1 MPRKSS
7 IHFKPLTNI
16 RFAVSHSERTDLSEP
31 AYLLPKE
38 HQLGNI
44 VVAGSFSENDLAA
57 LFIKQKEG
65 MTGQAKARASSPFWE
80 GVVVLPNTNSQE
92 QSTNLQAWKNAYEK
106 ETGHKVLHMS
116 VHLDEGYLDA
126 LGKPQYN
133 PHAHVIVSRM
143 DEKNRVISL
152 GRKQLAN
159 VQDLTA
165 GQLKME
171 RGSTLTER
179 EGKRGRK
186 HIPHKEFRHQADEK
200 RLQLALKESAITT
213 YERLVDAQN
222 AHTEDQ
228 KETLKNFHLEASKVL
243 QMQADLDALARQI
256 TQLKEQY
263 RLDRE
268 ALKASGEAKQADY
281 QSLKKV
287 HEKALEELTA
297 TKAQAAKVPDLVEQ
311 LRVSQEQRAK
321 AQTQAAKV
329 PNLEEQAAKATKQ
342 LSEAQTLIGQYQ
354 RDRAVLKASGEAKQ
368 ADHQTLKIAHETA
381 LKYLENSKRNMTA
394 MDEYSKKL
402 KAALVKSDEKIA
414 TELIAK
420 AKVIEDLVQAG
431 VKSDSLLIT
440 SNGHRDA
447 ARQLME
453 KLAIS
458 DEKVE
463 TLTAENTAGKANV
476 PSLASLVRASYV
488 KFVEWITG
496 NSGKRIEINT
506 QSSDHCGP
514 VLQLDDLHALQRVG
528 IDKFAIH
535 QLAHLDKVPRLD
547 DPKMEIKYRGGFG
560 QVIGNLGQGVGR

>member
-1 MPRKSS
+1 
-7 IHFKPLTNI
+7 
-16 RFAVSHSERTDLSEP
+16 
-31 AYLLPKE
+31 
-38 HQLGNI
+38 
-44 VVAGSFSENDLAA
+44 
-57 LFIKQKEG
+57 

-92 QSTNLQAWKNAYEK
+92 QSTNLQAWKNAYEE

-143 DEKNRVISL
+143 DKRNRVISL

-165 GQLKME
+165 EQLKME
-171 RGSTLTER
+171 RGSTLDER

-186 HIPHKEFRHQADEK
+186 HIPHKEFRRQADEK
-200 RLQLALKESAITT
+200 RLELALKESRTT
-213 YERLVDAQN
+213 IHEKLVDAQD
-222 AHTEDQ
+222 ARTEDQ

-243 QMQADLDALARQI
+243 QLQADLDALAQQI
-256 TQLKEQY
+256 TQLNEQY

-268 ALKASGEAKQADY
+268 ALKTSGEAKQADY

-311 LRVSQEQRAK
+311 LRISR
-321 AQTQAAKV
+321 
-329 PNLEEQAAKATKQ
+329 EQAAKAAKQ
-342 LSEAQTLIGQYQ
+342 VSEAQILIDQYQ
-354 RDRAVLKASGEAKQ
+354 RDREALKSSGEVKQ
-368 ADHQTLKIAHETA
+368 ADYQSLKIAHEAA
-381 LKYLENSKRNMTA
+381 LRYLENSKKNITA
-394 MDEYSKKL
+394 MDEYLKKL
-402 KAALVKSDEKIA
+402 RAALVNSDEKIA

-447 ARQLME
+447 ACLLMK

-514 VLQLDDLHALQRVG
+514 VVQLDDLHAVQRVG

-547 DPKMEIKYRGGFG
+547 NPKMEIKYRDGFG

>member
-1 MPRKSS
+1 
-7 IHFKPLTNI
+7 
-16 RFAVSHSERTDLSEP
+16 
-31 AYLLPKE
+31 
-38 HQLGNI
+38 
-44 VVAGSFSENDLAA
+44 
-57 LFIKQKEG
+57 

-106 ETGHKVLHMS
+106 ETSHKVLHMS

-143 DEKNRVISL
+143 DERNRVISL

-165 GQLKME
+165 EQLKME
-171 RGSTLTER
+171 RGSTLEER
-179 EGKRGRK
+179 QGKRGRK

-200 RLQLALKESAITT
+200 RLVLDGKQNKITL
-213 YERLVDAQN
+213 YETLIDAQN
-222 AHTEDQ
+222 ARTKNQSER
-228 KETLKNFHLEASKVL
+228 LKNAHLEASKVL
-243 QMQADLDALARQI
+243 QLQTDLDDLARQI
-256 TQLKEQY
+256 TQLNEQY

-281 QSLKKV
+281 QFLKKA
-287 HEKALEELTA
+287 HEKTLEELTA

-311 LRVSQEQRAK
+311 LRVSQEQGAK
-321 AQTQAAKV
+321 AKTQAAKV

-342 LSEAQTLIGQYQ
+342 VSEAQTLIGQYQ
-354 RDRAVLKASGEAKQ
+354 RDREALKASGEAKQ
-368 ADHQTLKIAHETA
+368 ADYQILKIAYETA
-381 LKYLENSKRNMTA
+381 LRNLEKSQGKIVA

-402 KAALVKSDEKIA
+402 EAALVKRDEKIA

-463 TLTAENTAGKANV
+463 TLTAENTAVKANH
-476 PSLASLVRASYV
+476 PSLAALVRASYA

-496 NSGKRIEINT
+496 NNGKRIEINT

-514 VLQLDDLHALQRVG
+514 VVQLDDLHAVQRVG

-547 DPKMEIKYRGGFG
+547 NPKMEIKYRDGFG